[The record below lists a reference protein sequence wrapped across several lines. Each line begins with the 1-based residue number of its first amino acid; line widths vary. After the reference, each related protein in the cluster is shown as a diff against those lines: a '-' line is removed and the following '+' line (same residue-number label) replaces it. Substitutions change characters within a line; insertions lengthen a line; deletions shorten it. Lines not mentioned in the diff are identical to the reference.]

1 MKEYPYV
8 FFDLDGTLTDP
19 YEGITKSVQ
28 RALLHFGIDEPDRE
42 KLRRFIGPPLR
53 DSFARFYGIESGR
66 LEEAVNAYREYFSV
80 KGIFENELYEGV
92 EQLLEALVRKNV
104 KMLLATS
111 KPEPFAKRI
120 TEHFGIDKYFFAQC
134 GSDFEGKYE
143 TKAQVIERAL
153 SICGAQRSEVL
164 MVGDRMHDIIGAKE
178 NGVDSAGVLYGY
190 GDREEL
196 EGAGADMIFA
206 SVDELKAALLSK
218 DA

>member
-104 KMLLATS
+104 KILLATS

-120 TEHFGIDKYFFAQC
+120 TEHFGIDKYFF
-134 GSDFEGKYE
+134 
-143 TKAQVIERAL
+143 ERAL

>member
-1 MKEYPYV
+1 M
-8 FFDLDGTLTDP
+8 TN
-19 YEGITKSVQ
+19 I
-28 RALLHFGIDEPDRE
+28 
-42 KLRRFIGPPLR
+42 
-53 DSFARFYGIESGR
+53 
-66 LEEAVNAYREYFSV
+66 FS
-80 KGIFENELYEGV
+80 
-92 EQLLEALVRKNV
+92 
-104 KMLLATS
+104 
-111 KPEPFAKRI
+111 
-120 TEHFGIDKYFFAQC
+120 QC